1 MDFAWYAVSM
11 NELQREIFHS
21 HTPQEALD
29 PPPMTAH
36 DLALVLW
43 RRLWLVA
50 LIMAVSMTAAAVLS
64 ERTPK
69 AWRATA
75 QLLLVQRAP
84 MMVAS
89 AQFLSSAP
97 MVESVDTQITLLQS
111 RALAQTAAKKVG
123 ISADILLGASSV
135 APQKEGDNV
144 IDVTVE
150 ADSRRHAQDWTNAL
164 CDTFVAY
171 KEGISKKGSR
181 ETLQTLQTQA
191 GQARRQADAADRHL
205 QDFERSH
212 TLNGVDVLDAP
223 AQRTAALN
231 AVLAQDQVVAGLQND
246 YVTARTRAE
255 SLAGSLGS
263 ADSAIRNSQG
273 VRDDSQVI
281 KLQEDLQALQ
291 RERVE
296 TAQRYRPASRPM
308 QALDARIADTA
319 ARLRAAIQG
328 TLDNNPSLQ
337 AQSALADASR
347 QAGFDAAAARSRL
360 DQAIRRREQLRRE
373 TADLPQISQEADTLT
388 RAADRAHKTS
398 DLLDTAVQ
406 AAQLDQAA
414 ASGNVQIVQPAFA
427 PASPIRPSPKR
438 DLLVGAGVGL
448 CLSLLAVF
456 LLEQMDR
463 SVRTAADVRRLA
475 DGPVVA
481 VLPQM
486 TRVERGRLLR
496 GDTPPEVLEAYN
508 AARANLS
515 LAFRQRGGVEMD
527 DHQVILVSSALPG
540 EGKSLTASELAQSYA
555 RAGRRVVLVNA
566 DMRRASSLPLL
577 QPGATPGPGL
587 AEVLSGEAEVGDAL
601 APTELANLSV
611 LHSGKAAQNP
621 IDLISQPRLADTIR
635 SLREAA
641 DVVILDSPPAS
652 VVADALLLAPHVD
665 CILYVVGVGMVNNE
679 NVRQTASAL
688 ASAAPKMLAYF
699 INRIP
704 RVIGEPRSYS
714 YADYMYAGGAG
725 AASAEGLSVDG
736 PRVYTATRTMVLQQ
750 SPDPEQGAVMEAAP
764 ADVPANGVKARSA
777 LHVLPE
783 IGSRLTTLGGP
794 YVGQSFALSP
804 TRPLV
809 LGTMPDSDI
818 VLARDATVSHVHA
831 RIAPAEGGYM
841 VYDDSSTNGTF
852 VNGALIS
859 RHTPH
864 ILAVGDVLQLGASRF
879 RYE

>member
-1 MDFAWYAVSM
+1 M
-11 NELQREIFHS
+11 NELQRETFHYDA
-21 HTPQEALD
+21 PQEA
-29 PPPMTAH
+29 PAPPMTAR

-43 RRLWLVA
+43 RRLWLVV
-50 LIMAVSMTAAAVLS
+50 LIMAVSTATAVILS
-64 ERTPK
+64 KRTPK
-69 AWRATA
+69 AWQATA

-84 MMVAS
+84 MMVTS
-89 AQFLSSAP
+89 SQSLSSAP

-111 RALAQTAAKKVG
+111 RALAQTAAQKVN
-123 ISADILLGASSV
+123 ISADRLLGASSV
-135 APQKEGDNV
+135 TPQKEGDNV

-150 ADSRRHAQDWTNAL
+150 ADSRRHAQDWANAL

-171 KEGISKKGSR
+171 KERVSKESSQ
-181 ETLQTLQTQA
+181 EALATLKLQDAQA
-191 GQARRQADAADRHL
+191 KEQAKAADDRL
-205 QDFERSH
+205 QAFEGSH
-212 TLNGVDVLDAP
+212 KLNGVDVLDAP

-246 YVTARTRAE
+246 YVTAKTKAN

-263 ADSAIRNSQG
+263 ANGAIRNSQG

-281 KLQEDLQALQ
+281 KLQEDLQTLQ
-291 RERVE
+291 RQRDEIAR
-296 TAQRYRPASRPM
+296 RYRTAYPHKLSD
-308 QALDARIADTA
+308 LDAQITDTA
-319 ARLRAAIQG
+319 ARLKKAIQG

-337 AQSALADASR
+337 AQSALADAFR
-347 QAGFDAAAARSRL
+347 QAGFDAVAARSRL
-360 DQAIRRREQLRRE
+360 DQATRRREQLKRE
-373 TADLPQISQEADTLT
+373 TADLPQISQQADTLT
-388 RAADRAHKTS
+388 RAVERAHKTS

-427 PASPIRPSPKR
+427 PEAPVRPSPKR

-456 LLEQMDR
+456 LLEQTDR

-475 DGPVVA
+475 DGPVIA

-486 TRVERGRLLR
+486 TRTERGRLLM

-508 AARANLS
+508 AARANMG
-515 LAFRQRGGVEMD
+515 LAFRQRGGVELD

-587 AEVLSGEAEVGDAL
+587 AEVLSGQAEVQDAL
-601 APTELANLSV
+601 AQTDLPNLSV

-621 IDLISQPRLADTIR
+621 IDLISQPRMADAIR

-679 NVRQTASAL
+679 NVRHTAAAL
-688 ASAAPKMLAYF
+688 SSAAPKMLAYF

-704 RVIGEPRSYS
+704 HVIGEQRSYS
-714 YADYMYAGGAG
+714 YADYMYTEGAG
-725 AASAEGLSVDG
+725 APPADG
-736 PRVYTATRTMVLQQ
+736 TRVYTATRTMVLQQ
-750 SPDPEQGAVMEAAP
+750 ATDPEQGAVLEATP
-764 ADVPANGVKARSA
+764 AGVPGNGAKPRSA
-777 LHVLPE
+777 LRVLPE
-783 IGSRLTTLGGP
+783 IGSRLTTLEGP
-794 YVGQSFALSP
+794 YIGQSFALSP
-804 TRPLV
+804 TKPLV
-809 LGTMPDSDI
+809 MGTLPDSDI
-818 VLARDATVSHVHA
+818 VLARDATISHVHA
-831 RIAPAEGGYM
+831 RIAPVEGGYA

-852 VNGALIS
+852 VNGALVS
-859 RHTPH
+859 RHT
-864 ILAVGDVLQLGASRF
+864 LAVGDVLQLGASRF